1 MQQVLISGE
10 SLYNAMVRR
19 STSMMAYMKHGFR
32 DASGTAACV
41 RKLSLLT
48 CLALI
53 SVAYYGFSMTREFLT
68 TQTCFLMKCGEHEVS
83 YAYHVLASVSF
94 AE

>member
-1 MQQVLISGE
+1 
-10 SLYNAMVRR
+10 
-19 STSMMAYMKHGFR
+19 MMAYMKHGFR

-53 SVAYYGFSMTREFLT
+53 SVAEYGSLMTQQFLT
-68 TQTCFLMKCGEHEVS
+68 IQTCFL
-83 YAYHVLASVSF
+83 
-94 AE
+94 AEMWRA